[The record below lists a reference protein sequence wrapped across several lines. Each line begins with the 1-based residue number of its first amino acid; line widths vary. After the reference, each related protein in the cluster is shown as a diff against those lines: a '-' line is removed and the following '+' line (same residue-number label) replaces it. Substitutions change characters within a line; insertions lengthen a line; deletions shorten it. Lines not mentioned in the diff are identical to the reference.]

1 MELRTLGLNVRRFG
15 AGSGTLERSGL
26 YGFSTHNSDMPVEV
40 PGTIYGAGFCAPP
53 EQASTF
59 GISELNLCGHCGSA
73 ATTCPGLEG
82 SEIRKDRHG
91 YFLMFC
97 TREASNLTLGDQGAV
112 SDGVFEF
119 PEIPARAQSF

>member
-1 MELRTLGLNVRRFG
+1 
-15 AGSGTLERSGL
+15 
-26 YGFSTHNSDMPVEV
+26 MPVEV

-112 SDGVFEF
+112 SDGVLSSRRSRLER
-119 PEIPARAQSF
+119 RAFKACLRGFLVEYV